1 VKRHVCSTLPAE
13 KGPTPRESEILSW
26 LGQGKDIP
34 SIVIILNSTRKISQ
48 KTVEIHVSNV
58 MRKLDL
64 HNRSEIVLAAIRLGL
79 APCPCA
85 DCRLQEAA

>member
-1 VKRHVCSTLPAE
+1 MKYRVISTLPAE
-13 KGPTPRESEILSW
+13 KGLTRSESEILSL

-34 SIVIILNSTRKISQ
+34 SIVIILNSARKISR
-48 KTVEIHVSNV
+48 KTVEVHVSNV

-64 HNRSEIVLAAIRLGL
+64 HNRGEIVLAAIELGF

-85 DCRLQEAA
+85 NCRLREAA